1 MDEIDDNNEPDDDY
15 EDEPLEQMLMLLNS
29 VVKLLVSKGILT
41 QEEIETE
48 MDNLYDELDKFNQES

>member
-1 MDEIDDNNEPDDDY
+1 MDEIDNNTEEDEDF

-48 MDNLYDELDKFNQES
+48 MDNLYDELDKFNEES